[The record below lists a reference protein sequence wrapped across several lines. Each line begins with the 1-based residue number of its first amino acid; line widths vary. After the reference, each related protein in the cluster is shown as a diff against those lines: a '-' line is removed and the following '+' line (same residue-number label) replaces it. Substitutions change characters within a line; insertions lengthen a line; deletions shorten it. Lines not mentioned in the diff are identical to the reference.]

1 VPAAVSSA
9 GETFGAGW
17 RMIAA
22 YGTPAW
28 IFESNP
34 TLLAPFA
41 ERTLVIER
49 GDLSEQ
55 GGAPGAA

>member
-1 VPAAVSSA
+1 
-9 GETFGAGW
+9 
-17 RMIAA
+17 MIAA

-28 IFESNP
+28 TFESNP

-55 GGAPGAA
+55 GGAPRAA